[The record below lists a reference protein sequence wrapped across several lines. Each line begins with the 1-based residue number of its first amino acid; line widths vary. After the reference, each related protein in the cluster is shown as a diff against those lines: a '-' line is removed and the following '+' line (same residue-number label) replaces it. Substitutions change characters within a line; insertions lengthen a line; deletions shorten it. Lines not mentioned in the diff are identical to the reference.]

1 MLTESFALPF
11 EPLQD
16 RLKLLFV
23 VKALIVWEPAV
34 DLLPDQSPEAVQSLT
49 LSLLQVRVVEPS

>member
-16 RLKLLFV
+16 RLNLLFV
-23 VKALIVWEPAV
+23 VNPLMVLEPAV
-34 DLLPDQSPEAVQSLT
+34 ALLPDQSPEAVQPLA
-49 LSLLQVRVVEPS
+49 LSLVQVRVVEPS

>member
-16 RLKLLFV
+16 RLKLLFA
-23 VKALIVWEPAV
+23 VKARIVCEPAV
-34 DLLPDQSPEAVQSLT
+34 DLLPDQSPAAVQPLA
-49 LSLLQVRVVEPS
+49 LLLLQVRVVEPS